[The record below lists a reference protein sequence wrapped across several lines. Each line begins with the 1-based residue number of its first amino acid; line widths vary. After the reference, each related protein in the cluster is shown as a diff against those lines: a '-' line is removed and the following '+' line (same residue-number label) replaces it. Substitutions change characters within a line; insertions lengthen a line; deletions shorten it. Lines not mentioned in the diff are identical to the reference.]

1 MSLAPKL
8 KKRPVSSD
16 VLLLDPNNPRLF
28 SKTVER
34 VPKVNIP
41 DPGVQEATRQRLREK
56 GDRFRIAELCES
68 IRRNGYAPE
77 AGGYIFVR
85 ALTNTKYFLVL
96 EGNRRVV
103 AIRELLANKGD
114 LQENVRNSIEAFDVQ
129 EIVDDIPED
138 KLQEKI
144 SYLLGTCHHG
154 SHKDWS
160 PFARARGI
168 YERYL
173 DQSHRTDE
181 NFKYEK
187 YYGLQVAALLSIRE
201 KEVKERIMVY
211 RAMQQLAC
219 DRRISVKPAGGII
232 GSYYSVV
239 EEAVAKARKAIRNY
253 IAKDPNTFRLEKEA
267 VDRLINLCNFDG
279 TPLRHRV
286 DEDGNKLKDE
296 NNKPIPPPIKN
307 PSQWR
312 HLNKILE
319 DPDKAK
325 RSSMLMQV
333 EEEYQFPE
341 DVYARRRAE
350 ITQMTWKRWLQQVKG
365 ILSDVRMEDDFDSVE
380 AKGVIQELE
389 AVVRRLKDDNEGK
402 ENA

>member
-8 KKRPVSSD
+8 KKRTVSSD

-28 SKTVER
+28 SKTTER
-34 VPKVNIP
+34 VPSRNIP
-41 DPGVQEATRQRLREK
+41 DPGVQEATRLRLRER
-56 GDRFRIAELCES
+56 GDRFRISELCES
-68 IRRNGYAPE
+68 IRRNGYVPE

-85 ALTNTKYFLVL
+85 ALSNTNYFLVL

-103 AIRELLANKGD
+103 ALRELLGGKKD
-114 LQENVRNSIEAFDVQ
+114 LQESVRHSIEAFDVQ

-173 DQSHRTDE
+173 NQSHQTNE
-181 NFKYEK
+181 NFKYER
-187 YYGLQVAALLSIRE
+187 YYGGQVAALLSIRE
-201 KEVKERIMVY
+201 QEVKERIMVY
-211 RAMQQLAC
+211 RAMQQLAE
-219 DRRISVKPAGGII
+219 DERISVKPQGGII

-239 EEAVAKARKAIRNY
+239 EEAVPKARKGIKKY
-253 IAKDPNTFRLEKEA
+253 IAKDPNTFRLEEEA

-279 TPLRHRV
+279 TPKRHRV
-286 DEDGNKLKDE
+286 DDDGIKLKDE
-296 NNKPIPPPIKN
+296 NDKPVPPPIKN

-312 HLNKILE
+312 HLNSILE
-319 DPDKAK
+319 DLDKDK
-325 RSSMLMQV
+325 RNSMLMQV

-380 AKGVIQELE
+380 AKEVIQELE
-389 AVVRRLKDDNEGK
+389 VVVRRLNQDSVGNK
-402 ENA
+402 NA

>member
-8 KKRPVSSD
+8 KKRTVSSD

-28 SKTVER
+28 SKNAER
-34 VPKVNIP
+34 MPRVNIP
-41 DPGVQEATRQRLREK
+41 DPGVQEATRLRLRER

-68 IRRNGYAPE
+68 IRRNGYVPE

-103 AIRELLANKGD
+103 ALRELLASKVD
-114 LQENVRNSIEAFDVQ
+114 LQEDVRHSIEAFDVQ
-129 EIVDDIPED
+129 EIVDDLPED

-173 DQSHRTDE
+173 NQSHQTGE
-181 NFKYEK
+181 SFKYEE
-187 YYGLQVAALLSIRE
+187 YCGLQVAALLSIRE
-201 KEVKERIMVY
+201 KEVKERIRVY
-211 RAMQQLAC
+211 RAMQQLAG
-219 DRRISVKPAGGII
+219 DERIAGRPKGGII

-239 EEAVAKARKAIRNY
+239 EEAVAKARRGIKKY
-253 IAKDPNTFRLEKEA
+253 IAKDPNTFRLEEKA

-296 NNKPIPPPIKN
+296 NNKSIQPPIKN

-312 HLNKILE
+312 HLNNILE
-319 DPDKAK
+319 DPDKVM
-325 RSSMLMQV
+325 RSSMLKQV
-333 EEEYQFPE
+333 EEEYEFPE
-341 DVYARRRAE
+341 DVYARRKAE
-350 ITQMTWKRWLQQVKG
+350 ITQMTWKRWLQRVKG
-365 ILSDVRMEDDFDSVE
+365 ILSDVRMEDDFDSAE
-380 AKGVIQELE
+380 AKGVIFELE
-389 AVVRRLKDDNEGK
+389 AVVGRLKNDNEGR